1 MADPLAVAKE
11 TGTAQ
16 GFARA
21 LLTALLA
28 GTAAAFLLWSLEVV
42 GGWFATHRWLVWL
55 LPAAGWL
62 TQWFY
67 RRSGVGG
74 MVEVLADIREER
86 GRVTWRMAPAVL
98 LGTIL
103 THLCGGSAGREG
115 TAVQAGAALAGRAGA
130 DLRVGIAAGFG
141 GVFGTP
147 WAGFLYAF
155 EIADLRTAA
164 PGLLG
169 PCLIGAFIGNWVAQA
184 WGAQHTAYQILDWPP
199 WWAIGWAA
207 ATGLLFGLT
216 AWGYHLLTAF
226 VKRFVPVVI
235 GGAVVAIVLY
245 STQAWQFS
253 GLGVAGIS
261 AAFVNPAHPGDWL
274 AKLSLT
280 AMTVGS
286 GFRGGEATP
295 LFFVGA
301 TLGNVMSSSIG
312 LPMGW
317 LAGLGFVAVFA
328 AATRT
333 PLASAV
339 MAAELF
345 SPQIIPF
352 ALAACFSADWA
363 ARIAQRLWHRYA
375 GLAAP

>member
-1 MADPLAVAKE
+1 MSVI
-11 TGTAQ
+11 
-16 GFARA
+16 ARA
-21 LLTALLA
+21 LVTALLA
-28 GTAAAFLLWSLEVV
+28 GTASAFILWSLDVV
-42 GGWFATHRWLVWL
+42 GGWFATNRWMVWL

-67 RRSGVGG
+67 RQTGAGG
-74 MVEVLADIREER
+74 MVEVLADIREPRER
-86 GRVTWRMAPAVL
+86 VNWRMAPAVL
-98 LGTIL
+98 TGTIL

-141 GVFGTP
+141 SVFGTP
-147 WAGFLYAF
+147 WAGFLYAL
-155 EIADLRTAA
+155 EIAELRTATPSLIA
-164 PGLLG
+164 
-169 PCLIGAFIGNWVAQA
+169 PCLIGAFVGNWVAQA
-184 WGAQHTAYQILDWPP
+184 WGAHHTIYRILVWPE
-199 WWAIGWAA
+199 WWAVGWAA
-207 ATGLLFGLT
+207 VVGLPFGLA
-216 AWGYHLLTAF
+216 AWTYQLMSDV
-226 VKRFVPVVI
+226 VKRYVPVVV
-235 GGAVVAIVLY
+235 GGAVVALVLY

-253 GLGVAGIS
+253 GLGVPGIS
-261 AAFVNPAHPGDWL
+261 AAFIEPAGRWDWL

-280 AMTVGS
+280 AITVGS

-301 TLGNVMSSSIG
+301 TLGNAMSGIIG

-317 LAGLGFVAVFA
+317 MTGLGFVAVFA

-333 PLASAV
+333 PLATAV

-345 SPQIIPF
+345 GPQVIPF

-363 ARIAQRLWHRYA
+363 AREAQRLRNR
-375 GLAAP
+375 GV